1 MEEKKIDAGNND
13 QSKSEWDRLWEAVS
27 KDPND
32 FKSWEELIAVA
43 ENVEG
48 GITANIKPEDVDK
61 IHRVYEN
68 FLFKFPL
75 CFGYW
80 KKYSDI
86 EMIINGVEK
95 AEEVFEKG
103 VMAIHNSI
111 DLWIQYCDFK
121 IQHCKDNEKI
131 RDLFER
137 GAYNVG
143 LDFQSQPFWEKYVEW
158 EESIHEDAKAFA
170 ILERVIKIPLHAYTV
185 LFEKYSNLSVT
196 RPISELV
203 QPDKLKEVEDIV
215 DKSLEG
221 TEDKSSREQLI
232 RQEIHKIKSEQYM
245 KVQSEV
251 QKRWE
256 FEMEIKRPYFHVKP
270 LDQYQLNNWRKYLD
284 FEESQGDFNRIYTL
298 YERCL
303 VSCALYEEF
312 WERYAKYLASQGHIQ
327 DATNIFIKAINIF
340 IPPQYPSIRIAFA
353 VFQEEQGNIKE
364 ARELYQQTMAT
375 VTGHLE
381 TIECFANFERR
392 QNNLQETENIF
403 SSSLNSA
410 TDDNTKSYLA
420 VKLAQLYENHHHD
433 IERARKLYKD
443 SVEKYLS
450 SKIFL
455 YNYLLFELRQEDIN
469 KAQENC
475 RNIFTIIKSEQCTL
489 LMNEKIALGKL
500 FYQFLMDKGTS
511 VSLFSEVGDDIKR
524 MEKSDKNTLA
534 TQTNERKR
542 QLTESSSY
550 DQQQKRVATSQMV
563 TPTSTMTPQAQTY
576 PSTAYYGDMNAASY
590 QYNAQAA
597 AAYQQNYYGGWDYTQ
612 QQQAY
617 Q

>member
-1 MEEKKIDAGNND
+1 MEEKKVDAGTID
-13 QSKSEWDRLWEAVS
+13 QPKSEYDRLWEAVS

-48 GITANIKPEDVDK
+48 GITPNIKPEDVEK

-68 FLFKFPL
+68 FLYKFPL

-86 EMIINGVEK
+86 EMIIGGVEK

-103 VMAIHNSI
+103 VNAIHNSI

-137 GAYNVG
+137 GAQNVG

-158 EESIHEDAKAFA
+158 EETNHEEAKAFA

-196 RPISELV
+196 RPITELV
-203 QPDKLKEVEDIV
+203 PSDKLKEVEEIV

-221 TEDKSSREQLI
+221 KDDKSNREQLI

-270 LDQYQLNNWRKYLD
+270 LDQFQLKNWRKYLD
-284 FEESQGDFNRIYTL
+284 FEESQGDFYRIYTL

-312 WERYAKYLASQGHIQ
+312 WERYAKYLASKGNIQ
-327 DATNIFIKAINIF
+327 DAVNVFLKAINVF
-340 IPPQYPSIRIAFA
+340 IPPNYPHIRLAFA
-353 VFQEEQGNIKE
+353 IFQEEQGNIKE

-375 VTGHLE
+375 VSGHIE
-381 TIECFANFERR
+381 TIEYYYNFERR
-392 QNNLQETENIF
+392 QNNIQDAENILT
-403 SSSLNSA
+403 SSLNEA
-410 TDDNTKSYLA
+410 TEDNIKIYLT
-420 VKLAQLYENHHHD
+420 VKLAQFYEKHKQD
-433 IERARKLYKD
+433 VDAARKLFKD
-443 SVEKYLS
+443 SIEKFLTN
-450 SKIFL
+450 KFFL
-455 YNYLLFELRQEDIN
+455 YNYLQFELRQKDIDSV
-469 KAQENC
+469 QENC
-475 RNIFTIIKSEQCTL
+475 KELFTIIKSEQCTL
-489 LMNEKIALGKL
+489 SMNEKIVLGKL
-500 FYQFLMDKGTS
+500 FYEFLMDRGTS
-511 VSLFSEVGDDIKR
+511 VSLFREIGDDIKK
-524 MEKSDKNTLA
+524 MEQSDKNT
-534 TQTNERKR
+534 TTNNTTGRKR
-542 QLTESSSY
+542 QLTENTAY
-550 DQQQKRVATSQMV
+550 EQQQKRVATQPMV
-563 TPTSTMTPQAQTY
+563 TPTATMTPQTQAY
-576 PSTAYYGDMNAASY
+576 PSTGYYGDMSAASY
-590 QYNAQAA
+590 QYNPQAA
-597 AAYQQNYYGGWDYTQ
+597 QAYQQNYYGGWDYSQ
-612 QQQAY
+612 QQQTY

>member
-1 MEEKKIDAGNND
+1 MEENKVDATND
-13 QSKSEWDRLWEAVS
+13 QPKSEWDRLWETVS

-32 FKSWEELIAVA
+32 FKSWEELIAVT

-48 GITANIKPEDVDK
+48 GITPNIKPEDVDK

-68 FLFKFPL
+68 FLYKFPL

-86 EMIINGVEK
+86 EMIIGGVEK

-103 VMAIHNSI
+103 VNAIHNSI

-121 IQHCKDNEKI
+121 IQNCKDNEKI

-137 GAYNVG
+137 GAQNVG

-196 RPISELV
+196 RPITELV
-203 QPDKLKEVEDIV
+203 PPEKLKEVEEIV

-221 TEDKSSREQLI
+221 KDDISNREQLI
-232 RQEIHKIKSEQYM
+232 RQEIHKIKSDQYM

-270 LDQYQLNNWRKYLD
+270 LDQYQLKNWRKYLD
-284 FEESQGDFNRIYTL
+284 FEESQGDFYRIYTL

-312 WERYAKYLASQGHIQ
+312 WERYARYLASQGNIQ
-327 DATNIFIKAINIF
+327 DATNIFLKAINVF
-340 IPPQYPSIRIAFA
+340 IPPQYPSIRLAFA
-353 VFQEEQGNIKE
+353 IFQEEQGNIKE
-364 ARELYQQTMAT
+364 ARELYQQVMAT

-381 TIECFANFERR
+381 TIEYYVNFERR
-392 QNNLQETENIF
+392 QNNLKEAENILNLSL
-403 SSSLNSA
+403 SSSTEENA
-410 TDDNTKSYLA
+410 KIYLT
-420 VKLAQLYENHHHD
+420 VKLAQLYENHRQD
-433 IERARKLYKD
+433 IDSARKIYKD
-443 SVEKYLS
+443 SIEKFLT
-450 SKIFL
+450 SKFFL
-455 YNYLLFELRQEDIN
+455 YNYLSFELRQKDI
-469 KAQENC
+469 ALIQDNC
-475 RNIFTIIKSEQCTL
+475 KNIFTIIKSEQCTL
-489 LMNEKIALGKL
+489 SVSEKIALGKL
-500 FYQFLMDKGTS
+500 FYEFLMDKGTS
-511 VSLFSEVGDDIKR
+511 VSLFREVSDDVKK
-524 MEKSDKNTLA
+524 MEKSDKNTPT
-534 TQTNERKR
+534 TQSNDRKR
-542 QLTESSSY
+542 QLTETNAY
-550 DQQQKRVATSQMV
+550 EQQKRVATSQVV
-563 TPTSTMTPQAQTY
+563 TPTATMTPQTQAY
-576 PSTAYYGDMNAASY
+576 PSTPYYDAASY
-590 QYNAQAA
+590 QYNTQA
-597 AAYQQNYYGGWDYTQ
+597 AAYQQNYYGGWDYS